1 MAKGKQLDNETVF
14 KIMSLYFVTDN
25 MNEVSR
31 KLSIPYTTIFDTI
44 KRNQD
49 KEEFVKLREETR
61 NQFSNKAT
69 RIIDKALNRIDK
81 ELDEQDTI
89 PVNQLSTVVGTL
101 FDKVRLD
108 KGESTE
114 NTNQTIKIGFSE
126 ELEELSK

>member
-1 MAKGKQLDNETVF
+1 MARGEQLDIETVF
-14 KIMSLYFVTDN
+14 KIMQLYFITDN

-31 KLSIPYTTIFDTI
+31 SLNIPYTTVFDTI

-49 KEEFVKLREETR
+49 KEEFVKLRQETR
-61 NQFSNKAT
+61 KQFSNKAT

-89 PVNQLSTVVGTL
+89 PVNQLSTVIGTL

-114 NTNQTIKIGFSE
+114 NTNQTINIAFSG

>member
-1 MAKGKQLDNETVF
+1 MARGEQLDTETIF
-14 KIMSLYFVTDN
+14 KVMQLYFVTDN

-31 KLSIPYTTIFDTI
+31 TLSIPYTTVFDTI

-49 KEEFVKLREETR
+49 KEEFVKLRQETR
-61 NQFSNKAT
+61 KQFSNKAT
-69 RIIDKALNRIDK
+69 RIIDKALDRIDK

-108 KGESTE
+108 KGQSTE
-114 NTNQTIKIGFSE
+114 NTNNTITIGFSDE
-126 ELEELSK
+126 MQELSK

>member
-1 MAKGKQLDNETVF
+1 MARGEQLDIETVF
-14 KIMSLYFVTDN
+14 KIMQLYFITDN

-31 KLSIPYTTIFDTI
+31 SLNIPYTTVFDTI

-61 NQFSNKAT
+61 KQFSNKAT

-89 PVNQLSTVVGTL
+89 PVNQLSTVIGTL

-114 NTNQTIKIGFSE
+114 NTNQTINIAFSG

>member
-1 MAKGKQLDNETVF
+1 
-14 KIMSLYFVTDN
+14 

-31 KLSIPYTTIFDTI
+31 SLNIPYTTVFDTI

-49 KEEFVKLREETR
+49 KEEFVKLRQETR
-61 NQFSNKAT
+61 KQFSNKAT

-89 PVNQLSTVVGTL
+89 PVNQLSTVIGTL

-114 NTNQTIKIGFSE
+114 NTNQTINIAFSG

>member
-1 MAKGKQLDNETVF
+1 MARGEQLDIETVF
-14 KIMSLYFVTDN
+14 KIMQLYYITDN

-31 KLSIPYTTIFDTI
+31 SLNIPYTTVFDTI

-49 KEEFVKLREETR
+49 KEEFVKLRQETR
-61 NQFSNKAT
+61 KQFSNKAT

-89 PVNQLSTVVGTL
+89 PVNQLSTVIGTL

-114 NTNQTIKIGFSE
+114 NTNQTINIAFSG